1 MKNYMSI
8 ISLYFEIVFIIFK
21 QYIRVSFIIAHP
33 SELETLGSGAKTSY
47 VSIDYN
53 RSPVID
59 IHSMNIQ
66 WNAIKII
73 ISIST

>member
-33 SELETLGSGAKTSY
+33 SELENFGFRSKNFCLSVCIYTTKNPIRALLGRVVRCAFFY
-47 VSIDYN
+47 
-53 RSPVID
+53 
-59 IHSMNIQ
+59 
-66 WNAIKII
+66 
-73 ISIST
+73 